1 MKHRRPI
8 AVIVAVVALALLTA
22 ACSGGDDGDDNP
34 PASPPASAA
43 PPRDGGAA
51 PPSAGQL
58 PPEFMQCMAD
68 QGFPIESP
76 DDVHSAPQA
85 ILQACFGAF
94 HGGGGGP

>member
-1 MKHRRPI
+1 VKYWRPL
-8 AVIVAVVALALLTA
+8 AALVAMVALALLIG
-22 ACSGGDDGDDNP
+22 ACSGDDGDDNS
-34 PASPPASAA
+34 PASPPASVA
-43 PPRDGGAA
+43 PPGDGGAA